1 MEKQNLPVPINQE
14 TNQEADQQLTNT
26 EVLKIQDLL
35 EDDVAENTRRV
46 YRSAWQSFL
55 RWTDARSFNSLPAEP
70 HIIAAYLSHLADDK
84 GLSLATIK
92 LHRSAIAAAHRR
104 AGLED
109 KSDHEGVRRVMRAI
123 SRRYARPQ
131 RQARPLTSEDM
142 AVIRATARLPRPY
155 PKGGTE
161 STEDARKRAL
171 IDVALLATLRDGLM
185 RRSEA
190 ASLTWEDVEFHPA
203 GHALITI
210 HRSKTDQEG
219 EGAVLY
225 IGRQA
230 ARALLAVRPDNPVT
244 EQQVFGISARQMANR
259 IKAATEAA
267 GLGDGFTGHSGRVGM
282 AQDLV
287 RNGAELPALM
297 QAGRWKSPAMPARY
311 TERQAAARGAV
322 AKYYEEDT

>member
-1 MEKQNLPVPINQE
+1 MENPNSPVPINQE
-14 TNQEADQQLTNT
+14 TDQQLTGT
-26 EVLKIQDLL
+26 EVLRIQDLL

-55 RWTDARSFNSLPAEP
+55 RWTNARNFTSLPAEP
-70 HIIAAYLSHLADDK
+70 HIIAAYLSYLADEK

-109 KSDHEGVRRVMRAI
+109 KSDHEGVRRIMRAI

-131 RQARPLTSEDM
+131 RQAMPLTSENM
-142 AVIRATARLPRPY
+142 AVIRATARIPRPY

-161 STEDARKRAL
+161 SEEDAQKRAL
-171 IDVALLATLRDGLM
+171 TDVALLATLRDGLM

-190 ASLTWEDVEFHPA
+190 ANLTWEDVEFHSA
-203 GHALITI
+203 GHALVTI
-210 HRSKTDQEG
+210 RKSKTDQEG

-225 IGRQA
+225 IGKQA
-230 ARALLAVRPDNPVT
+230 TRALLAFRPENPAAG
-244 EQQVFGISARQMANR
+244 QSVFGIGDRQMANR
-259 IKAATEAA
+259 IKATAEAA
-267 GLGDGFTGHSGRVGM
+267 GLGEGFTGHSGRVGM

-287 RNGAELPALM
+287 RNGTELPALM

-322 AKYYEEDT
+322 AKYYEEDG